1 MSKVQTPQRGYTPD
15 WLQQLD
21 GRTALA
27 VELRQRQQSLTDD
40 LGGADRLSYQQ
51 RALVDRA
58 LFLEFHLQQ
67 EELKLATGQEFDSG
81 KWVQSCNA
89 LTGIFKT
96 LGLNRQA
103 KQAVDLNSYI
113 KRGAT
118 A

>member
-1 MSKVQTPQRGYTPD
+1 MSKTQQIPNSYTND
-15 WLQQLD
+15 WLKNLD

-27 VELRQRQQSLTDD
+27 VEMRQRQQALTDD

-58 LFLEFHLQQ
+58 LFLELHLQQ
-67 EELKLATGQEFDSG
+67 EEIKLATGQEFDAG
-81 KWVQSCNA
+81 RWVQSCNA

-96 LGLNRQA
+96 LGLHRVA
-103 KQAVDLNSYI
+103 KQAQDLNSYI
-113 KRGAT
+113 RRGAT

>member
-1 MSKVQTPQRGYTPD
+1 MAKTPTPQRAYTTD

-27 VELRQRQQSLTDD
+27 VELRQRQLALTDD
-40 LGGADRLSYQQ
+40 LGGVDRLSYQQ
-51 RALVDRA
+51 KALVDRA

-67 EELKLATGQEFDSG
+67 EELKLASGQEFDAG
-81 KWVQSCNA
+81 RWVQSCNA

-96 LGLNRQA
+96 LGLHRQA
-103 KQAVDLNSYI
+103 KQAVDLNSYL